1 MVLNSIM
8 LVYII
13 RKGED
18 IFIYI
23 VNNMSKIA
31 NMLNMVNLLKDGK
44 IHNMKEIAKQ
54 IEVSPRMIKQYKN
67 ELEQAGIYI
76 DSKRGI
82 SGGYSL
88 NSELNN
94 IDVGLTSQ
102 ELIKLKEMESYF
114 DKEKE
119 FKEIIKKIFNS
130 YEKNISS
137 DNSNK
142 INKIIETGKLQI
154 EDVYIKIRKAING
167 RNKVF
172 IKFFSN
178 ESGVSERVIHPSEM
192 FYYLDE
198 WYVAAFCE
206 KKHAIRLFKLNDI
219 LEYKVLN
226 EKYEN
231 FDIKK

>member
-13 RKGED
+13 WKGED

-23 VNNMSKIA
+23 VNYMSKVA

-44 IHNMKEIAKQ
+44 IHNMKEIAEQ

-102 ELIKLKEMESYF
+102 ELIKLKKMESHF

-130 YEKNISS
+130 YERNISS

-142 INKIIETGKLQI
+142 FNKIIETGKLQI

-178 ESGVSERVIHPSEM
+178 ESGVSERVIHPAEM
-192 FYYLDE
+192 FHYLDE

-206 KKHAIRLFKLNDI
+206 KKKAIRLFKLNDI
-219 LEYKVLN
+219 LDYKVLN

-231 FDIKK
+231 FEIKK

>member
-13 RKGED
+13 REGED

-76 DSKRGI
+76 DTKRGI

-178 ESGVSERVIHPSEM
+178 ESGVSERVIHPAEM

-206 KKHAIRLFKLNDI
+206 KKQAIRLFKLNDI

>member
-142 INKIIETGKLQI
+142 IIETGKLQI

>member
-1 MVLNSIM
+1 MDLNSIM

-13 RKGED
+13 KKGED

-178 ESGVSERVIHPSEM
+178 ESGVSERVIHPAEM

-206 KKHAIRLFKLNDI
+206 KKQAIRLFKLNDI

-231 FDIKK
+231 FEIKK

>member
-178 ESGVSERVIHPSEM
+178 ESGVSERVIHPAEM

-206 KKHAIRLFKLNDI
+206 KKQAIRLFKLNDI

>member
-13 RKGED
+13 REGED

-178 ESGVSERVIHPSEM
+178 ESGVSERVIHPAEM

-206 KKHAIRLFKLNDI
+206 KKQAIRLFKLNDI